1 MKKLNLFV
9 MSFSQNIFSSIV
21 LIIILSFALISV
33 QDVIGQYRYIT
44 YSRYIIENEN
54 LQNSDYFM
62 IDFDSLPVAPD
73 EQMEYT
79 NPIREKISEF
89 DGVKGIAYSQ
99 HTICNY
105 RSKNINVEIYNEYM
119 EKAFSK
125 QLTEGKWFEEADSSS
140 DIPNVVVSGA
150 IFNDIPVGSDI
161 SISLFGNSKNKEQIQ
176 QTVHIIGKVGYPW
189 YTADYSTISDDVS
202 TSDFLSQSNTIIFD
216 DTEQVYDLL
225 NNHSNIS
232 SLSFSYFVLY
242 NKDCTDE
249 QKTAVRDYMETV
261 GTYASYDKILENTN
275 KNIRDELMKKIVTPI
290 FLLIIATISLISIST
305 LNTYKKLR
313 DHSIYYLCGCSRKK
327 SFAYLFAEI
336 SLVAIIATVI
346 NIIYVSTTINRLMSG
361 TMGYSECI
369 VDYKNI
375 LFSMI
380 YCIATI
386 AVTVILPFIVYKKN
400 TPLEIYRRNHND

>member
-1 MKKLNLFV
+1 MKKLNLFIT
-9 MSFSQNIFSSIV
+9 SFSQNILSSII
-21 LIIILSFALISV
+21 LIVILSFALASV
-33 QDVIGQYRYIT
+33 QNVIGQYRYIT

-62 IDFDSLPVAPD
+62 VDYDSLPFEPD
-73 EQMEYT
+73 KRMEYT
-79 NPIREKISEF
+79 KSIRDKISEF
-89 DGVKGIAYSQ
+89 DGIKGIAYSQ
-99 HTICNY
+99 KTVCDY
-105 RSKNINVEIYNEYM
+105 RSSNMTISIYNEFM

-125 QLTEGKWFEEADSSS
+125 QLTEGKWFEDTENTS

-161 SISLFGNSKNKEQIQ
+161 SITLYGNDQNSKVTQ

-189 YTADYSTISDDVS
+189 YTADYHTMSDNVS
-202 TSDFLSQSNTIIFD
+202 TSDFLVQTNQIIFD
-216 DTEQVYDLL
+216 DTNQVYNLL

-232 SLSFSYFVLY
+232 SLSYSYFVLY
-242 NKDCTDE
+242 TNDCTDQ
-249 QKTAVRDYMETV
+249 QKENIRDYFKTV
-261 GTYASYDKILENTN
+261 GSYVSYDKILENTN
-275 KNIRDELMKKIVTPI
+275 KEIRNELIKKIVTPI
-290 FLLIIATISLISIST
+290 FLLIVATIALISIST

-336 SLVAIIATVI
+336 SFVAIIATII
-346 NIIYVSTTINRLMSG
+346 NIIYVSITINQLLSG
-361 TMGYSECI
+361 SMEYSNCI
-369 VDYKNI
+369 IDYKNI

-380 YCIATI
+380 YCIVTI
-386 AVTVILPFIVYKKN
+386 AVTVVLPFSVYKKN